1 MSITLIITIITAIV
15 SFLGFSNPQIIDKYI
30 FNGPAITKNKQW
42 YRFISSGFIHA
53 DIMHLAFNMLAFYS
67 FGKILEAYIFPMLFG
82 SMATFYYVLL
92 YVGGLV
98 ISSLPDYFKHKNDYY
113 FRSLG
118 ASGAVSAVL
127 FAFIVFAPEQKVSFF
142 FLPGI
147 PGYIFGLL
155 YLGIS
160 IYLDKQGGGKIN
172 HGAHIWGAIFGIIF
186 MLLFGQILGGHDLI
200 SNFLQRIGG

>member
-1 MSITLIITIITAIV
+1 MSITLIIVAATAII

-53 DIMHLAFNMLAFYS
+53 DLMHLAFNMLAFYS
-67 FGKILEAYIFPMLFG
+67 FGKMLEAYIFPMLFG
-82 SMATFYYVLL
+82 SLSTFYYILL
-92 YVGGLV
+92 YFGGLI
-98 ISSLPDYFKHKNDYY
+98 ISSLPDFIKHKDDYY

-142 FLPGI
+142 YLEKLEKK
-147 PGYIFGLL
+147 LL
-155 YLGIS
+155 TL
-160 IYLDKQGGGKIN
+160 K
-172 HGAHIWGAIFGIIF
+172 
-186 MLLFGQILGGHDLI
+186 
-200 SNFLQRIGG
+200 NF